1 VKPLS
6 LIRDAVRAKEIL
18 TVLVR
23 YGFSNLLEQVN
34 APTGWIS
41 KIVQREQVPFNIW
54 QRIRMVCED
63 LGPTAVKLGQLLS
76 TQPDVIPEPL
86 IEEFKLLQHRVNPLP
101 FSDIHKVL
109 EEELGTKLG
118 TLFSEIEGVSIGSGS
133 IAQVHRARIRETGQ
147 WVALK
152 IQRPGVIK
160 ALRTDLDILSWLAR
174 EVHEHVEHLRP
185 YNLPSVVDML
195 KNAILRETDFTI
207 EANNTRNFNQS
218 NPYKDWVFA
227 PKVYLEWS
235 SSRLLV
241 TDFIE
246 GKLPTQIEEIDPIK
260 RARLATH
267 GGISVFHQI
276 IIKGFFHADPHPGN
290 IIITPEGKICLIDW
304 GLVGQLT
311 RHMRYALA
319 DMLTALKSRDA
330 ERITRVALS
339 MGKDAKPPDNDH
351 LEMQVAR
358 VMARYPD
365 LDVGKIG
372 RIIME
377 LIHVLAANGISL
389 SRDYTLLA
397 KSILSIEQ
405 TGHALDPEFD
415 IGAVAKP
422 FLEQLAFERINPLL
436 RWKEVLRNLHNGI
449 FKLNA
454 LPADINRLIRRIERG
469 EITINMQH
477 TGLEKLSE
485 TLNSTSNRLM
495 LAIIIGSLI
504 IGSSM
509 IITTG
514 VAPLFLGFPVIGIV
528 GYLLSIF
535 LGLWIVFDI
544 LRHGRHK

>member
-1 VKPLS
+1 MKPLS

-101 FSDIHKVL
+101 FSDIHNVL

-218 NPYKDWVFA
+218 NPYKEWVFA

-241 TDFIE
+241 TDYIE
-246 GKLPTQIEEIDPIK
+246 GKSPSHIEEIDTGN

-319 DMLTALKSRDA
+319 DMLTALKSKDA

-339 MGKDAKPPDNDH
+339 MGKDAKPLDNDH

-372 RIIME
+372 KVIME
-377 LIHVLAANGISL
+377 LIHVLGVNGISL

-405 TGHALDPEFD
+405 TGNALDPEFD

-436 RWKEVLRNLHNGI
+436 RWKEVVRNLHNGI
-449 FKLNA
+449 FKLNE
-454 LPADINRLIRRIERG
+454 LPADINRLIHRIERG
-469 EITINMQH
+469 EITVNMQH